1 MVTVN
6 LSAER
11 YDEFLRCISLLKED
25 FDDVDIRNGV
35 VRQRTNDNSAVF
47 EMDLNPIIPALNIPL
62 TNLKQKIDLLKC
74 FSEQEVE
81 ITVNERDYSFTDQ
94 YSSFR
99 FTTPNLEF
107 MNNKFMP
114 DEEAESILVADESD
128 CILNC
133 SIEKIIS
140 DRIRVITSNF
150 NVNNIR
156 VIFEGDSASIS
167 TEAQSKDQYAKLVS
181 GIMSNRDMNFVTNIV
196 SIPFIIDHDGDMN
209 FTMYNIQ
216 ENVCLNRIS
225 TAISDIDINVYC
237 RSSLVNPEGD

>member
-25 FDDVDIRNGV
+25 FDDVDIRDGV
-35 VRQRTNDNSAVF
+35 IRQRTNDNSAVF
-47 EMDLNPIIPALNIPL
+47 EMDLNPIIPDLSMPL
-62 TNLKQKIDLLKC
+62 TNLKQKIELLKC

-81 ITVNERDYSFTDQ
+81 ITVNERDYSFADR

-99 FTTPNLEF
+99 FSTPNLEF

-114 DEEAESILVADESD
+114 DEEANSILIADESD

-133 SIEKIIS
+133 SIEKVIS
-140 DRIRVITSNF
+140 DRIRIITSNF

-156 VIFEGDSASIS
+156 VIFEDDQASIT
-167 TEAQSKDQYAKLVS
+167 TEAQSKDQYANLVS
-181 GIMSNRDMNFVTNIV
+181 GILSNRSMNNVTNIV
-196 SIPFIIDHDGDMN
+196 SIPFTIDHDGDMS
-209 FTMYNIQ
+209 FSMYNIQ
-216 ENVCLNRIS
+216 ENICLNRIS

-237 RSSLVNPEGD
+237 RSSLVEPESG